1 MILTLDIGTSSIRSA
16 LWTKDLQQLA
26 GFQFH
31 YQMEYGQDGSA
42 TIDPDGLLETVFQ
55 AIDSVAVQTD
65 SCEAVSISTFWHS
78 LIALSDFKPVTP
90 LINWDDTRS
99 RGEADLLRAQFD
111 EERVHHRTGC
121 RFHASYWP
129 AKILRLK
136 RSGLRAD
143 QYISLSDYIALRVFG
158 VLRTSHSIASATGLY
173 DHGSR
178 CWDRELA
185 AHLDLRGRLP
195 EITDS
200 PYSMPLKEYAQR
212 WPALK
217 NALWYPATGDGAA
230 SNIGCG
236 CASSDSV
243 ALMIGTSG
251 AMRAVGSPDK
261 QPRGLWRYRV
271 DSARAIVGGAVS
283 NGGNLYQWLTRTL
296 QHSQEIERLASNLEP
311 DSHGLTVL
319 PHLSAERS
327 PNWNDEATGII
338 SGIRL
343 STTPVDIFRASL
355 EALAFQ
361 FTEIFAQLQ
370 LALGSPTLIVATGG
384 GLLRSPLLQQIF
396 ADVLGRALLVS
407 DVAEASSRGAAILA
421 LERLGVQPNVEP
433 KGHVVEPVKER
444 HERYQFAIERHKKL
458 YQRIYS

>member
-16 LWTKDLQQLA
+16 LWNKDLQQLA
-26 GFQFH
+26 GLQIH
-31 YQMEYGQDGSA
+31 YQMEYRQDGSA
-42 TIDPDGLLETVFQ
+42 TIDPNRLLEMVFQ

-78 LIALSDFKPVTP
+78 LIALSDLKPITP

-99 RGEADLLRAQFD
+99 RGEADLLRAQLD
-111 EERVHHRTGC
+111 EEEVHHRTGC

-129 AKILRLK
+129 AKVLYLK
-136 RSGLRAD
+136 RAGLRAD
-143 QYISLSDYIALRVFG
+143 QYISLSDYIALKVFG

-173 DHGSR
+173 DHSAR
-178 CWDRELA
+178 CWDNELT
-185 AHLDLRGRLP
+185 AHLDLYGRLS

-200 PYSMPLKEYAQR
+200 PYATPLAEYAKR

-236 CASSDSV
+236 CTSSDRI
-243 ALMIGTSG
+243 ALMVGTSG
-251 AMRAVGSPDK
+251 AMRSVGNPDK
-261 QPRGLWRYRV
+261 QARSLWKYRV

-283 NGGNLYQWLTRTL
+283 NGGNLYQWLMRTL
-296 QHSQEIERLASNLEP
+296 QNSQEIEQMASDLEP

-338 SGIRL
+338 SGIKL
-343 STTPVDIFRASL
+343 STTPADIFRASL

-361 FTEIFAQLQ
+361 FTDIFSQLQ
-370 LALGSPTLIVATGG
+370 LALGSPTIIVATGG

-396 ADVLGRALLVS
+396 ADVLGRELLVS
-407 DVAEASSRGAAILA
+407 NVAEASSRGAAILA
-421 LERLGVQPNVEP
+421 LERLGVQPNTEP
-433 KGHVVEPVKER
+433 KGYVVEPVNER
-444 HERYQFAIERHKKL
+444 HEKYLSAIERHKKL